1 MHSGLEDVQAAAGR
15 HKLVLDVILI
25 VCRDLA
31 GLLTRIFVR
40 RSSGLKVDDLTD
52 TGWRPQQ
59 NHLDLINL
67 ISSKSTQRGEDLF
80 NLSWLREYEHTE
92 QWQTMT
98 ILH

>member
-1 MHSGLEDVQAAAGR
+1 MHFQINHLSVAGQHSGLEEVQAAAGR

-25 VCRDLA
+25 VCREDLA
-31 GLLTRIFVR
+31 RLLTRIFAR
-40 RSSGLKVDDLTD
+40 RSSGLKADDLTD

-80 NLSWLREYEHTE
+80 NLSWLRE
-92 QWQTMT
+92 
-98 ILH
+98 